1 MLAAEVQPDA
11 LVLDSSFDSA
21 LAVAQGAYPW
31 LPVRWLLHDTYRA
44 DLAAP
49 SLRMPVLQVHCE
61 DDPVTP
67 LPHAQAL
74 RERLAQALPLVV
86 LDGRC
91 HVPPYARFQAEVRA
105 LLGAAP

>member
-49 SLRMPVLQVHCE
+49 QVRAPVLQVHCE

-74 RERLAQALPLVV
+74 RAQLTNALPLVA

-91 HVPPYARFQAEVRA
+91 HVPPYTRFRAQVRA
-105 LLGAAP
+105 LLGAPP